1 MAESTRPS
9 LFERIVN
16 GALVLLLSGW
26 IRLAEIAGISRTL
39 RFGAAFGRLWCALA
53 GPRTRRVR
61 DQLAAA
67 FPEVDAGQRLRWERE
82 VFAHLG
88 QGLAEL
94 LLMLGQHRDEMLSSM
109 EVVGLEHL
117 ERAVCESGGK
127 GAVMIGPH
135 LGNWELGAAKLA
147 ALGVPVSA
155 IYRGLRQPALERAV
169 LQVRAGASQARS
181 GRAEGESEAGC
192 GEPIQQ
198 IVMGRRAGVQFIR
211 ALEAG
216 RSVLVL
222 LDQHARRDEGILV
235 DFFGRPASTRFGPLK
250 LAART
255 GAPVLLAFAR
265 RDPDGRHHRL
275 TIHPALQLEP
285 GASDDE
291 DVLRRNLQRV
301 TAVFEREIRAS
312 PGQWIW
318 THRRWR
324 GQPDSADPG

>member
-1 MAESTRPS
+1 MTQKPATVAPS
-9 LFERIVN
+9 AFHRIVD
-16 GALVLLLSGW
+16 GGLVLILGGW
-26 IRLAEIAGISRTL
+26 IRIAELAGVSRTL
-39 RFGAAFGRLWCALA
+39 RFGAAFGRMWHALG

-61 DQLAAA
+61 VQLAAA
-67 FPEVDAGQRLRWERE
+67 FPEVDAEQRMQWERQ

-94 LLMLGQHRDEMLSSM
+94 LLMLGRHRGEMLSSL
-109 EVVGLEHL
+109 EVIGLAHL
-117 ERAVCESGGK
+117 ETAVRESGGK
-127 GAVMIGPH
+127 GAVVIGPH

-155 IYRGLRQPALERAV
+155 IYRGLRQPALERAI
-169 LQVRAGASQARS
+169 LQIRAGASRGGLDPAAYD
-181 GRAEGESEAGC
+181 G

-198 IVMGRRAGVQFIR
+198 IAMGRRAGVQFIR
-211 ALEAG
+211 ALDAG
-216 RSVLVL
+216 RNVLVL
-222 LDQHARRDEGILV
+222 LDQHARRDEGMLV
-235 DFFGRPASTRFGPLK
+235 DFFGRPANTRFGPLK

-275 TIHPALQLEP
+275 TFHPALQLEP
-285 GASDDE
+285 GGSDDE

-301 TAVFEREIRAS
+301 TAEIEKEIRAT

-318 THRRWR
+318 THGRWR
-324 GQPDSADPG
+324 GQPDAGGDPD